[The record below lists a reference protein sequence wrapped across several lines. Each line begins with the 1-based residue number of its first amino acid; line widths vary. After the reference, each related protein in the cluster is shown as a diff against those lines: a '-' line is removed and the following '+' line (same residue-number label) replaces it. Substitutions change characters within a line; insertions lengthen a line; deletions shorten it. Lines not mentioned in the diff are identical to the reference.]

1 MLGAERHKAMPQ
13 INIRGWRIINTIVFG
28 IGLATPWIR
37 FELDA
42 SSIPIRDTPGW
53 KFVFVTWLEV
63 WDDFIV
69 NGFDLRMWP
78 FWLLRFSGVLLI
90 LYITLNIVVITKDV
104 NRKGNKLF
112 SFILLGVAG
121 VLLLHALIGDRL
133 LLGYWFVNLGLLSSA
148 ILEWPNVDANLRT
161 RK

>member
-1 MLGAERHKAMPQ
+1 M
-13 INIRGWRIINTIVFG
+13 
-28 IGLATPWIR
+28 
-37 FELDA
+37 
-42 SSIPIRDTPGW
+42 
-53 KFVFVTWLEV
+53 

-78 FWLLRFSGVLLI
+78 FWLLGFSGVLLI
-90 LYITLNIVVITKDV
+90 LYIILNIIAITKDV

-121 VLLLHALIGDRL
+121 VLLLYALIGDRP
-133 LLGYWFVNLGLLSSA
+133 LLGYWFMNLGLLSSA
-148 ILEWPNVDANLRT
+148 ILEWPKVDMNLRT